1 MVFESFD
8 SKEDVKGERTSSI
21 QYKGY
26 ECYQGVPGERKH
38 FLTYK
43 KNKLIPLICS
53 GMKRLKDMSLV
64 LLS

>member
-43 KNKLIPLICS
+43 KISWFL
-53 GMKRLKDMSLV
+53 
-64 LLS
+64 